1 MPQIFNIY
9 KEIMNIDIGTIVIY
23 TCLNSCTS
31 KTQVHC
37 EEYSYIQ
44 RTGEAI
50 IDLDNVYKKTSV
62 NKNSEPN
69 TNQED
74 LPIDLN
80 KLTIRGNTNNEPD
93 EDGWVEVKKKKK
105 YTALKGIEFSLP
117 FPFVKFYN

>member
-23 TCLNSCTS
+23 TCRNSCTS
-31 KTQVHC
+31 KTQVHF

-80 KLTIRGNTNNEPD
+80 KMTIRGNTNNEPD

-105 YTALKGIEFSLP
+105 
-117 FPFVKFYN
+117 